1 MKNTSINELR
11 HILKLERPELTT
23 DGYGG
28 SERLWINVTDLWAKI
43 EPLSTRETLLKDQVE
58 SEITHRIIIRYRTD
72 VLPEM
77 RLRKEGRVFE
87 IIGVLNEM
95 ERNRW
100 LQLEC
105 KEKQL

>member
-1 MKNTSINELR
+1 MKSTSINELR
-11 HILKLERPELTT
+11 HFLSLERPELIA

-28 SERLWINVTDLWAKI
+28 SERLWVKATDLWAKI
-43 EPLSTRETLLKDQVE
+43 TPASTREILSKDQME
-58 SEITHRIIIRYRTD
+58 SEITHRIIIRYRKD

-77 RLRKEGRVFE
+77 RLRKEERIFE

-105 KEKQL
+105 KEQQL

>member
-1 MKNTSINELR
+1 MKNNSINELR
-11 HILKLERPELTT
+11 HFLSLERPELTT

-28 SERLWINVTDLWAKI
+28 NERTWVKVTDLWAKI
-43 EPLSTRETLLKDQVE
+43 TPVSVRETLAKDQVE

-77 RLRKEGRVFE
+77 RLRKEGRIFE
-87 IIGVLNEM
+87 IIGVMNEM

-105 KEKQL
+105 KESQL